1 MDVIYIAS
9 KNEHKVAEFRDLLRP
24 LTIPVMKLPQD
35 CPESPESGTSFEENA
50 LQKAR
55 FYSAFV
61 DGWVLADDSGL
72 CVDALAGAPGIHS
85 ARFAGDHC
93 NDKANN
99 EKLLRMLE
107 KVPMER
113 RTGEFVCVI
122 ALWNQSL
129 GKQLVVRGTL
139 PGTILPGP
147 RGENGFGYDPLFF
160 LSDYH
165 RSVAE
170 LPAAEKNR
178 ISHRARAVESLIRV
192 WEADNYANLHRQ

>member
-9 KNEHKVAEFRDLLRP
+9 KNEHKVAEFRELLQP
-24 LTIPVMKLPQD
+24 LRKPVLELPVH
-35 CPESPESGTSFEENA
+35 CPDSPESGTSFEGNA

-55 FYSAFV
+55 FYSGFV

-72 CVDALAGAPGIHS
+72 CVDALGGAPGIHS
-85 ARFAGDHC
+85 ARFAGDHG

-107 KVPMER
+107 KVPVER
-113 RTGEFVCVI
+113 RTGEFVCVL
-122 ALWNQSL
+122 ALWNESL
-129 GKQLVVRGTL
+129 AKQVVVRGTL
-139 PGTILPGP
+139 PGVLLSGP

-160 LSDYH
+160 LSNYN

-170 LPAAEKNR
+170 LTADEKNR
-178 ISHRARAVESLIRV
+178 ISHRARAVEALIRV
-192 WEADNYANLHRQ
+192 WEADNYANLHCQ